1 MVVCLPDLPERR
13 LMGDLP
19 ADVEVVLISP
29 EPASLP
35 DLTRVDLIVPIGR
48 VREPLF
54 ELLREPNRLRV
65 IQTLSAGVDWLVG
78 RVPDGVIVCNARGVY
93 DGPLAEW
100 VVGSILAFQ
109 RGLVQAR
116 DAQARGTWSSFEP
129 DELAGRRVVIL
140 GFGSIGTAVAERL
153 RPFNVE
159 IVGVARTPR
168 DGALGL
174 GDLDAVLPRADVLVD
189 LLPLTS
195 ETVGFL
201 DARRL
206 ALLPDGALLV
216 NGGRGRT
223 VDTLALIRELEPG
236 RLRAALD
243 VTDPEP
249 LPPGHPLWALPNV
262 LISPHVAGDS
272 SGSTARAFALAG
284 DQVRR
289 FAAGQPLVNQV
300 ARYLLA

>member
-1 MVVCLPDLPERR
+1 
-13 LMGDLP
+13 
-19 ADVEVVLISP
+19 
-29 EPASLP
+29 
-35 DLTRVDLIVPIGR
+35 
-48 VREPLF
+48 
-54 ELLREPNRLRV
+54 
-65 IQTLSAGVDWLVG
+65 
-78 RVPDGVIVCNARGVY
+78 
-93 DGPLAEW
+93 
-100 VVGSILAFQ
+100 
-109 RGLVQAR
+109 
-116 DAQARGTWSSFEP
+116 
-129 DELAGRRVVIL
+129 
-140 GFGSIGTAVAERL
+140 VAERL

-168 DGALGL
+168 DGVLGL
-174 GDLDAVLPRADVLVD
+174 EDLDVVLPRADVLVD

-223 VDTLALIRELEPG
+223 VDTPALIRELEPG

>member
-1 MVVCLPDLPERR
+1 
-13 LMGDLP
+13 
-19 ADVEVVLISP
+19 
-29 EPASLP
+29 
-35 DLTRVDLIVPIGR
+35 VPIGR

-78 RVPDGVIVCNARGVY
+78 RVPDGVIICNARGVY

-140 GFGSIGTAVAERL
+140 GLGSIGTAVAARL

-174 GDLDAVLPRADVLVD
+174 EDLDEVLPRADVLVD
-189 LLPLTS
+189 LLPLTG

-223 VDTLALIRELEPG
+223 VDTLALIRELELG

-272 SGSTARAFALAG
+272 SGSTTRAFALAG